1 MNTLLGTT
9 IAAAAIAAL
18 ATLAPSTAVHAASAS
33 NIGSEP
39 APGTA
44 VGQQRSALPDLRRQ
58 PALEEALRAHGYRPT
73 RLSRAEERALANT
86 LIELF
91 PGFDVRR
98 ERLNPTQAAALV
110 YMALVYEGRN
120 VGTGWG
126 SQRAACETVSSRL
139 GDAETAFAAPGRGQ
153 PRFLASSEQQRL
165 RSVARDLSQHA
176 EDCGE
181 RRLSEAADD
190 LVRLTA
196 SQRVEREV
204 AARQV
209 ARLRSLAR
217 LAIASR

>member
-1 MNTLLGTT
+1 MNTLLTAT
-9 IAAAAIAAL
+9 IAASAIAAL
-18 ATLAPSTAVHAASAS
+18 ATLAPSTSVHAASAS
-33 NIGSEP
+33 NVGSAP
-39 APGTA
+39 AAGAA
-44 VGQQRSALPDLRRQ
+44 VSQQRSALPDLRRQ
-58 PALEEALRAHGYRPT
+58 PALEEALRAHGYRST
-73 RLSRAEERALANT
+73 RLSRTEERGLANT
-86 LIELF
+86 LAELF
-91 PGFDVRR
+91 PGFDTRR

-120 VGTGWG
+120 GIGWG

-139 GDAETAFAAPGRGQ
+139 GDAESAFAAPGRGQ
-153 PRFLASSEQQRL
+153 PRFLASTEQQRL

-217 LAIASR
+217 LALASR